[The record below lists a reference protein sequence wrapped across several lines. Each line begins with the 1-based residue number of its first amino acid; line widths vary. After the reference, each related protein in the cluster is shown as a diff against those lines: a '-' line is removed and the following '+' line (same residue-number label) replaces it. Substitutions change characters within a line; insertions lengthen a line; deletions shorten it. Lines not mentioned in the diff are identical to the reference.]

1 MKQVPIKLGPVALL
15 LTVIT
20 ICLTVMAIL
29 TLTTAAADQAMANRF
44 ADSAQIRFSLEAEGQ
59 QFLQQADEQL
69 SGGGELQELPD
80 VSTAGNSVEKVFEQE
95 GYQLTTRLRPEG
107 DSDYI
112 VTRWSLEK
120 KWKEKETIDGLWMPQ
135 F

>member
-59 QFLQQADEQL
+59 QFLQ
-69 SGGGELQELPD
+69 
-80 VSTAGNSVEKVFEQE
+80 
-95 GYQLTTRLRPEG
+95 
-107 DSDYI
+107 
-112 VTRWSLEK
+112 
-120 KWKEKETIDGLWMPQ
+120 
-135 F
+135 

>member
-95 GYQLTTRLRPEG
+95 GYQLTIRLRPEG
-107 DSDYI
+107 DSD
-112 VTRWSLEK
+112 
-120 KWKEKETIDGLWMPQ
+120 
-135 F
+135 

>member
-95 GYQLTTRLRPEG
+95 GYQLTIRLRPEG
-107 DSDYI
+107 DSDYT

-120 KWKEKETIDGLWMPQ
+120 KWQEKETIDGLWMPQ

>member
-69 SGGGELQELPD
+69 SGGGELQDLPD

-95 GYQLTTRLRPEG
+95 GYQLTIRLRPEG
-107 DSDYI
+107 DSDYT

>member
-69 SGGGELQELPD
+69 SGGGELQDLPD
-80 VSTAGNSVEKVFEQE
+80 VRAAGNSVEKVFEQE
-95 GYQLTTRLRPEG
+95 GYQLTIRLRPEG
-107 DSDYI
+107 DSDYT

>member
-29 TLTTAAADQAMANRF
+29 TLTTAAADQTMANRF
-44 ADSAQIRFSLEAEGQ
+44 ADSVQIRYSLEAEGQ
-59 QFLQQADEQL
+59 QFLQQADAQL
-69 SGGGELQELPD
+69 AGGGGLEDIEGT
-80 VSTAGNSVEKVFEQE
+80 SAEGGGIEKVFEQE
-95 GYQLTTRLRPEG
+95 GYQLTIRLKPEG
-107 DSDYI
+107 DSGYT

-120 KWKEKETIDGLWMPQ
+120 KWQEKETIDGLWMPQ

>member
-69 SGGGELQELPD
+69 SGGGELQDLPD

-95 GYQLTTRLRPEG
+95 GYQLTIRLRPEG

>member
-69 SGGGELQELPD
+69 SGGGELQDLPD
-80 VSTAGNSVEKVFEQE
+80 VSAAGNSVEKVFEQE
-95 GYQLTTRLRPEG
+95 GYQLTIRLRPEG
-107 DSDYI
+107 DSDYT

>member
-44 ADSAQIRFSLEAEGQ
+44 ADSTQIRFSLEAEGQ

-69 SGGGELQELPD
+69 SGGGELQDLPD

-95 GYQLTTRLRPEG
+95 GYQLTIRLRPEG
-107 DSDYI
+107 DSDYT

>member
-95 GYQLTTRLRPEG
+95 GYQLTIRLRPEG

>member
-59 QFLQQADEQL
+59 QFLQQGDEQL
-69 SGGGELQELPD
+69 SGGGELQDLPD

-95 GYQLTTRLRPEG
+95 GYQLTIRLRPEG

>member
-95 GYQLTTRLRPEG
+95 GYQLTIRLRPEG
-107 DSDYI
+107 DSDYT

>member
-1 MKQVPIKLGPVALL
+1 MKQVPSKLGPVALL

-95 GYQLTTRLRPEG
+95 GYQLTIRLRPEG
-107 DSDYI
+107 DSDYT